1 MNDEIVLCGASS
13 YNKKYYFN
21 EQFSSLPQGIQ
32 DELHIMCVLF
42 TADVG
47 GVLQVVF
54 DEDGSLHMERA
65 GLVCYNHGVYQKTA
79 DVLGFFGHSVAR
91 SEVLE
96 KRMRSYRG

>member
-54 DEDGSLHMERA
+54 DEDGPCSAAHRQRRMISSMMR
-65 GLVCYNHGVYQKTA
+65 LVA
-79 DVLGFFGHSVAR
+79 F
-91 SEVLE
+91 
-96 KRMRSYRG
+96 

>member
-47 GVLQVVF
+47 GVLQDTSDISRKEHTHNVQHRQRRMI
-54 DEDGSLHMERA
+54 SSMMR
-65 GLVCYNHGVYQKTA
+65 LVA
-79 DVLGFFGHSVAR
+79 F
-91 SEVLE
+91 
-96 KRMRSYRG
+96 